1 MAVDFLLKNVCQKN
15 NFHMKQANAIEFS
28 IEYSESSENLL
39 LNSYHFNKIQWLFYC
54 LMNVEI

>member
-1 MAVDFLLKNVCQKN
+1 MAVDFLLKNVCLKI
-15 NFHMKQANAIEFS
+15 FIHIKQANAIEFS

-39 LNSYHFNKIQWLFYC
+39 RNSYHFYKIQCLFYC